1 MQLESARNLKLE
13 IIAAVAAPMG
23 RTAMAHRAGPAAAML
38 WDMGASAARRTAD
51 ILGARELA
59 VGIAPAGRKQY
70 RLAIRAPDAAA
81 AASPTVQRLTSL
93 ARNEVDLRVTGI
105 AHKQASNFQA
115 MMRPVTIGCSVAH
128 AQVTA
133 GTIGGFVNRRRSKK
147 GVFVL
152 SNNHVLANENA
163 AARGDVILQPGPL
176 DGGKKRDRIA
186 TLTKFCALRQRGV
199 NLVDS
204 AFAMIEEPIGF
215 DHCQLGRLGLLSG
228 VRSSAVDEGL
238 EVAKIGRTTGLT
250 RGRVTAFEMDVSVE
264 YGLGI
269 LRFENQIEIEGEGR
283 KAFSA
288 GGDSGSLIVD
298 SGCLAVA
305 QLFAGTDVGGS
316 NGKGLTYAT
325 AIETVLDTLELDLL
339 Y

>member
-1 MQLESARNLKLE
+1 
-13 IIAAVAAPMG
+13 
-23 RTAMAHRAGPAAAML
+23 
-38 WDMGASAARRTAD
+38 
-51 ILGARELA
+51 
-59 VGIAPAGRKQY
+59 
-70 RLAIRAPDAAA
+70 
-81 AASPTVQRLTSL
+81 
-93 ARNEVDLRVTGI
+93 
-105 AHKQASNFQA
+105 
-115 MMRPVTIGCSVAH
+115 
-128 AQVTA
+128 
-133 GTIGGFVNRRRSKK
+133 
-147 GVFVL
+147 
-152 SNNHVLANENA
+152 VLANENA

-204 AFAMIEEPIGF
+204 AFAIVEEPIGF
-215 DHCQLGRLGLLSG
+215 DERRLGRLGLLSG
-228 VRSSAVDEGL
+228 VRSSSVDEGL

-269 LRFENQIEIEGEGR
+269 LRFANQIEIEGEGR

-298 SGCLAVA
+298 SDCLTVA
-305 QLFAGTDVGGS
+305 QLFAGTDQGGT

-325 AIETVLDTLELDLL
+325 PIETVLETLELDLL

>member
-1 MQLESARNLKLE
+1 ME
-13 IIAAVAAPMG
+13 IVAAVAAP
-23 RTAMAHRAGPAAAML
+23 TAQAAMVYFEG
-38 WDMGASAARRTAD
+38 WAGGTFSDMGASATRRTAD
-51 ILGARELA
+51 ILKARQLA

-81 AASPTVQRLTSL
+81 VTSLTVQRLTSL
-93 ARNEVDLRVTGI
+93 AKNEIDLRVTGI
-105 AHKQASNFQA
+105 ARKQASNFQR
-115 MMRPVTIGCSVAH
+115 MMRPVTIGCSVGHVNA
-128 AQVTA
+128 TA
-133 GTIGGFVNRRRSKK
+133 GTIGGFVKRRRGKK

-186 TLTKFCALRQRGV
+186 TLTTFGALRQRGA
-199 NLVDS
+199 NLADS
-204 AFAMIEEPIGF
+204 AIAMIEEPTGF
-215 DHCQLGRLGLLSG
+215 DHRQLGRLGLLSG
-228 VRSSAVDEGL
+228 VRPSSVDEGL

-298 SGCLAVA
+298 PDCLAVA
-305 QLFAGTDVGGS
+305 QLFAGTDQGGS

-325 AIETVLDTLELDLL
+325 PIESVLDSLEVDLL
-339 Y
+339 C